1 MKEPIKL
8 VGMAWSPKNLTRQ
21 PFEVVSPQN
30 PGDHESLSI
39 SRHVRLH
46 VIFHPFEALVTLHL

>member
-1 MKEPIKL
+1 MILKNQL
-8 VGMAWSPKNLTRQ
+8 DLLGWFGHPKNPTRQ

-39 SRHVRLH
+39 S
-46 VIFHPFEALVTLHL
+46 